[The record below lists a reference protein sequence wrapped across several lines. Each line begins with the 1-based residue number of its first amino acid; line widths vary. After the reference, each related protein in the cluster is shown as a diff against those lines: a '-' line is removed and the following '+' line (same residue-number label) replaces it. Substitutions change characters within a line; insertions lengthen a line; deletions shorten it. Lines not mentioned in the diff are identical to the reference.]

1 MRSGDIAAI
10 VFKALPFI
18 LAMTGRT
25 VSGALPAT
33 HPTQIFAEMAL
44 VPLARTRYS
53 RSRNGAEVL
62 HRFIN

>member
-1 MRSGDIAAI
+1 
-10 VFKALPFI
+10 
-18 LAMTGRT
+18 MTGRT